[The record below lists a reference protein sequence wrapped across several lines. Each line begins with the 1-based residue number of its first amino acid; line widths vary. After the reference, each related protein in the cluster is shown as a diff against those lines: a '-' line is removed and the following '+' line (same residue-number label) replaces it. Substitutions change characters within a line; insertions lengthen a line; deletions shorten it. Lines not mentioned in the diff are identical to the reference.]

1 MMESPLCRF
10 PREMWDPQ
18 MVAGTGGRGS
28 SSLIPNEKNSNEN
41 PRSRR
46 NGIRPELYS
55 KPPLNVT
62 FGFFA
67 PHVSSQL
74 PCDSFVV
81 ARGSTTFS
89 TKSKTAAEEQM
100 CENVGGAHGGW
111 YINRNEETYS
121 RSKSIEKILPLPG
134 GTTSLA
140 LDTAST
146 SVWKC
151 CDDILSA
158 MSANCPPKCI
168 VLTFLDGGFE
178 PGTNASGAADMRV
191 FVLVVKPLLLE
202 LSAGNIKGCTLKELS
217 CIPAKGLGTSEGFNL
232 DPRLFIEGGLGLDLP
247 CTDLA
252 CAVRVWEYF
261 FSG

>member
-89 TKSKTAAEEQM
+89 TKSKTA
-100 CENVGGAHGGW
+100 G
-111 YINRNEETYS
+111 
-121 RSKSIEKILPLPG
+121 SKSIEKILPLPG